1 MVLNPK
7 DGNLGKESLLKY
19 YGVKTERRVTFNFK
33 VFIRNENIFKKY
45 TNQPCL
51 FSKRRFYCIIQ
62 SKLRSDWT
70 FIGDMQKK
78 QRPQPE
84 VAGLSSFEAGTE
96 R

>member
-1 MVLNPK
+1 MQNSTLSVQNYIAEAF
-7 DGNLGKESLLKY
+7 GSLY
-19 YGVKTERRVTFNFK
+19 TENIERLTFNFK
-33 VFIRNENIFKKY
+33 VFVRNKNIFKKY